1 MKSQVQQEIER
12 TPQGHP
18 CFRVYGGLIL
28 DVKTVKVIRAKC
40 EEPIKILFTDGREAV
55 YSGSDVEQVRS
66 AILSDF
72 SVKTP

>member
-1 MKSQVQQEIER
+1 MISQVQQEIER
-12 TPQGHP
+12 TPQGQP

-28 DVKTVKVIRAKC
+28 DVKTVKAISAKRDGT
-40 EEPIKILFTDGREAV
+40 IKILFADGTEAV
-55 YSGSDVEQVRS
+55 YNGSYSEQERA